1 MELQAVVVEWLK
13 FEQVFG
19 YTREEKEQADDEETV
34 MMMAT
39 TTTTFKGE
47 MVIIWFLLNF

>member
-39 TTTTFKGE
+39 TKFKGE
-47 MVIIWFLLNF
+47 MVTIWFLLNY